1 MLNRVILMGR
11 ITQDLEVRQTPSGN
25 AVLRFNVAVDRPVRQ
40 GAERQTDFSTCTA
53 WGQRA
58 EFINRYFSKGRMI
71 ALEGQIRTGSYD
83 DKNGVKHY
91 TTEVNVDGVFLE

>member
-40 GAERQTDFSTCTA
+40 GAERQIYQQILFK
-53 WGQRA
+53 GQNDR
-58 EFINRYFSKGRMI
+58 S
-71 ALEGQIRTGSYD
+71 
-83 DKNGVKHY
+83 
-91 TTEVNVDGVFLE
+91 

>member
-40 GAERQTDFSTCTA
+40 GAEGRLILLLALLGGRELNLSTDTF
-53 WGQRA
+53 QRA
-58 EFINRYFSKGRMI
+58 E
-71 ALEGQIRTGSYD
+71 
-83 DKNGVKHY
+83 
-91 TTEVNVDGVFLE
+91 

>member
-40 GAERQTDFSTCTA
+40 GAERLILLIALLGGRELNLSTDTF
-53 WGQRA
+53 QRA
-58 EFINRYFSKGRMI
+58 E
-71 ALEGQIRTGSYD
+71 
-83 DKNGVKHY
+83 
-91 TTEVNVDGVFLE
+91 

>member
-40 GAERQTDFSTCTA
+40 GAERQTDLLLALLGGRELNLSTDTFK
-53 WGQRA
+53 GQNDR
-58 EFINRYFSKGRMI
+58 S
-71 ALEGQIRTGSYD
+71 
-83 DKNGVKHY
+83 
-91 TTEVNVDGVFLE
+91 